1 MYTNNYNVEEL
12 NKSPMAL
19 TSHLVKLFEKVLR
32 NSIIKY
38 MEEKNLF
45 NPGQHG
51 FRLGRSCLGQLV
63 AHYDN
68 IIRLLQNGQN
78 VDVVYLDF
86 AKAFD
91 KVDFMVTMRKLQEMG
106 ITGNLGRWIHAF
118 LTHRKQAI
126 LVNGARSEPTEVT
139 SGVPQGSVIGPL
151 LFLVLIGDIDRKV
164 AQAYVSSFADDT
176 RVSLGV
182 TSVED
187 TKCLQNDLEAIYS
200 WADDNNMEFNSTK
213 FECVRYGRITELRE
227 STHYTSKDG
236 SPIIEVDHL
245 KDLGVTMSRDGTFSR
260 HIIMTTETAKQ
271 MCGWILRTFLT
282 RETVPMLTLWKC
294 LIRSKLEYCC
304 QLWNPSRKGDTRC
317 WNKSNEISFG
327 KLLEWNSYRIGSNY
341 MPCLCTLWKGDVRG
355 ISSYTRGVLWKV
367 KSQTSVSQTEEE

>member
-1 MYTNNYNVEEL
+1 M
-12 NKSPMAL
+12 
-19 TSHLVKLFEKVLR
+19 
-32 NSIIKY
+32 
-38 MEEKNLF
+38 
-45 NPGQHG
+45 
-51 FRLGRSCLGQLV
+51 
-63 AHYDN
+63 
-68 IIRLLQNGQN
+68 
-78 VDVVYLDF
+78 
-86 AKAFD
+86 
-91 KVDFMVTMRKLQEMG
+91 
-106 ITGNLGRWIHAF
+106 
-118 LTHRKQAI
+118 
-126 LVNGARSEPTEVT
+126 NGARSEPTEVK
-139 SGVPQGSVIGPL
+139 SGVPQGSVLGPL

-213 FECVRYGRITELRE
+213 FECMRYGRLTELRE

-236 SPIIEVDHL
+236 SPIIEVDHI

-282 RETVPMLTLWKC
+282 RETVPMLTLWKS

-304 QLWNPSRKGDTRC
+304 QLWNPSRKGDMVNSIVTGVTFAHFFEFC
-317 WNKSNEISFG
+317 AYTTVDNNNET
-327 KLLEWNSYRIGSNY
+327 
-341 MPCLCTLWKGDVRG
+341 M
-355 ISSYTRGVLWKV
+355 
-367 KSQTSVSQTEEE
+367 